1 MPFAAANIKV
11 PHRDKTPQ
19 IIMKWFLIGPVISL
33 INFIGVNYKH
43 LIACLHIMETLGGTS
58 YNVRVL
64 PILQRPSVIDC
75 NSKLVKRLTITMIN
89 HSVNL

>member
-43 LIACLHIMETLGGTS
+43 LIACLHIMETLGGTA
-58 YNVRVL
+58 
-64 PILQRPSVIDC
+64 LQRPR
-75 NSKLVKRLTITMIN
+75 NSNPTDSLSDRL
-89 HSVNL
+89 